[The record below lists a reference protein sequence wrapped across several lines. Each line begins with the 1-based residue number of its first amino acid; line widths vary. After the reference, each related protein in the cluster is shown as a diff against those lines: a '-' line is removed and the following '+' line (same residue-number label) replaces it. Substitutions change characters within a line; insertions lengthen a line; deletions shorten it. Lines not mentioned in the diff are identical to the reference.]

1 MLQSIKQICGDKI
14 GATDGEIG
22 QVKDF
27 YFDDQ
32 RWVVRYLVA
41 DTGNWLTGRQVLIA
55 PHAFKSFYQD
65 GKVLMVN
72 LTKKQI
78 ENSPPIDTHKPVS
91 RQYEEEYYRYYGWPH
106 YWQGDSV
113 WGMSGFPI
121 LSEGSI
127 PCSSEP
133 RTKNHA
139 KHEHLDT
146 HLRSVQAII
155 GYQIQAGD
163 EIVGAVV
170 DFMMDAKS
178 WVIGQV
184 IVNTGNRFTGKKVL
198 LTPSQIARISYEESK
213 VFVNLTKPAVLES
226 PAWVEDHAHLAAAAH

>member
-1 MLQSIKQICGDKI
+1 MLQSIKKICGDKI
-14 GATDGEIG
+14 GASDGEIG

-27 YFDDQ
+27 YFDDT

-55 PHAFKSFYQD
+55 PHAFKSLYQP
-65 GKVLMVN
+65 GKVLIVN
-72 LTKKQI
+72 LTRTQI
-78 ENSPPIDTHKPVS
+78 ENSPSIDTHKPVS
-91 RQYEEEYYRYYGWPH
+91 RQYEEEYYRYYGWPD
-106 YWQGDSV
+106 YWQGDGI

-121 LSEGSI
+121 VTEGAK
-127 PCSSEP
+127 PSSNEP
-133 RTKNHA
+133 RTRNYEKQ
-139 KHEHLDT
+139 EHFDT

-163 EIVGAVV
+163 EIVGSVA

-184 IVNTGNRFTGKKVL
+184 VVNTGNRFTGKKVL
-198 LTPSQIARISYEESK
+198 LTPIQITRISYEESK
-213 VFVNLTKPAVLES
+213 VFVNLTKETFGQAPAFDDERG
-226 PAWVEDHAHLAAAAH
+226 HLLTAK